1 VSEWFHVPLETSIN
15 IIVSSDVE
23 ALFEPSIQAII
34 DAIDV
39 QRRAAREEISV
50 SQNYFTGIYLYMNPL
65 ASLSF
70 LSVVLPQMIGY
81 SLNFRHT
88 FALTRYYSAAPIAI
102 RT

>member
-15 IIVSSDVE
+15 IIISSDVE

-50 SQNYFTGIYLYMNPL
+50 S
-65 ASLSF
+65 
-70 LSVVLPQMIGY
+70 
-81 SLNFRHT
+81 
-88 FALTRYYSAAPIAI
+88 
-102 RT
+102 